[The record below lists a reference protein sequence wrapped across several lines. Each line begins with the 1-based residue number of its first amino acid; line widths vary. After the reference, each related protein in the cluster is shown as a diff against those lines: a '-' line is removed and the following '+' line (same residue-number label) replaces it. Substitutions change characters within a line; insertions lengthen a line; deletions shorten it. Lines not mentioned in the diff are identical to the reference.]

1 VSAESR
7 PDPDPLEG
15 TPYRSIRLLGRGGMG
30 VVVEAEHR
38 ILGKRVA
45 VKVLAGEAGKPA
57 SAMEQDRLRVEA
69 EALGRISSPHVVTV
83 SDIGTSPGGELYVV
97 MELLKGRSLAEE
109 IRERGRLP
117 EGEAIAYALHV
128 LRGLSAAHAIG
139 VVHRD
144 LKPANVY
151 ICAPFGKIDPADPA
165 AGKQARLLDFGVA
178 KVLESSMGPRPPEHA
193 TAEGMVLGTPRF
205 LSPEHLGVA
214 DVDER
219 TDVYGAGL
227 LLYVMLTGRGPFDG
241 ETGMAGFAR
250 ATAYDEPPP
259 PSKFAPVSREIE
271 GIVLKCLK
279 KKKAERF
286 RSVDDVIQA
295 LGGVGKKTMMM
306 MTPPP
311 ARPTPSRQVVTEFM
325 LSPGPAAPPPTAA
338 APAPAAPA
346 QPRTEMMLEP
356 PPRAVLP
363 FAEPPRAPA
372 PPARLDP
379 GPQRSSVRQSP
390 AFWVALLLTLV
401 VGALL
406 AWLFL
411 RAGVATGG
419 TPL

>member
-1 VSAESR
+1 MSGLPSSAGHCFVSAESH

-15 TPYRSIRLLGRGGMG
+15 TPYRTVKLLGRGGMG

-38 ILGKRVA
+38 ILGKHVA
-45 VKVLAGEAGKPA
+45 VKILAGEAGKPA

-83 SDIGTSPGGELYVV
+83 SDIGTSPRGELYVV
-97 MELLKGRSLAEE
+97 MELLHGRSLAEE
-109 IRERGRLP
+109 IRARGRLP

-151 ICAPFGKIDPADPA
+151 VCAPSGRFDPTDPA

-178 KVLESSMGPRPPEHA
+178 KVLQSSMGPRPPEHA

-205 LSPEHLGVA
+205 LSPEHLGVS

-259 PSKFAPVSREIE
+259 PSSLTQVSREVE

-279 KKKAERF
+279 KKKDERY
-286 RSVDDVIQA
+286 RSVDQVIEA

-311 ARPTPSRQVVTEFM
+311 APR
-325 LSPGPAAPPPTAA
+325 PAAG
-338 APAPAAPA
+338 APPA

-356 PPRAVLP
+356 PPQPTPPQQAPSPRLP
-363 FAEPPRAPA
+363 SPPRAPSSPQLT
-372 PPARLDP
+372 PPAEPAR
-379 GPQRSSVRQSP
+379 QSSV
-390 AFWVALLLTLV
+390 FWLAMIATIV
-401 VGALL
+401 VGALVVGL
-406 AWLFL
+406 VL
-411 RAGVATGG
+411 RRMGVIGG
-419 TPL
+419 ASPL